1 MFEVISARQA
11 KTRIHDRHDGNLESA
26 KRYLEWEQGLMA
38 QLDDEERA
46 VFQLPSVPSTAQH
59 AVTQQ
64 PGAAG

>member
-1 MFEVISARQA
+1 
-11 KTRIHDRHDGNLESA
+11 
-26 KRYLEWEQGLMA
+26 MA

-64 PGAAG
+64 PGTAG

>member
-11 KTRIHDRHDGNLESA
+11 KARIHDRHDGNLESA
-26 KRYLEWEQGLMA
+26 KRHLEWEQGLMA

-64 PGAAG
+64 P